1 MSTFDKYYDFSN
13 CCLRAWQRNR
23 LNFVPHIR
31 DGIELMTGDKILS
44 GKIKNVCVNV
54 R

>member
-1 MSTFDKYYDFSN
+1 MINITISVTAAYE
-13 CCLRAWQRNR
+13 AWQRNT